1 MVFSF
6 AFAVAK
12 WLGFITPVT
21 LAGVPTSARHT
32 SVRRDHL
39 TRTTARDDA
48 RARDD
53 HVYVFA
59 TADADA
65 RRERAP
71 REHERT
77 R

>member
-1 MVFSF
+1 MARVYHNSDF
-6 AFAVAK
+6 
-12 WLGFITPVT
+12 GT
-21 LAGVPTSARHT
+21 GVPTSACHT
-32 SVRRDHL
+32 SARRDHS

-65 RRERAP
+65 RRERTP